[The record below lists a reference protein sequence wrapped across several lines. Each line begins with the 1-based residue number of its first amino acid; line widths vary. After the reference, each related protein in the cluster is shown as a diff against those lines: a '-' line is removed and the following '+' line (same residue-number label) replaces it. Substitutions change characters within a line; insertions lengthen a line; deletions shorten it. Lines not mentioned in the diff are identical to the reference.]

1 MRGDF
6 LMTDTLWTYSIVM
19 IAPAATKDG
28 ANAIAETLGHGPNNF
43 SATLSNDWQSV
54 THYGCRTQAQQSFVD
69 LLAGMGQG
77 EFPEVEGA
85 DPQVIAAILSSLI
98 IDIQDGADGATHFN
112 QVLTDNGLT
121 RFELS
126 EEVE

>member
-1 MRGDF
+1 MSQ
-6 LMTDTLWTYSIVM
+6 TLWTYSIVM

-28 ANAIAETLGHGPNNF
+28 ANAIAEALGHGPNNF
-43 SATLSNDWQSV
+43 SATLSNDEQSV

-77 EFPEVEGA
+77 QMPPIDGV
-85 DPQVIAAILSSLI
+85 DPKLIETILTSLI
-98 IDIQDGADGATHFN
+98 IDIQDGVDGATHFN
-112 QVLTDNGLT
+112 QVLEVNGLA

-126 EEVE
+126 EEVD

>member
-1 MRGDF
+1 MSQ
-6 LMTDTLWTYSIVM
+6 TLWTYSIVM
-19 IAPAATKDG
+19 ISPAATRDG
-28 ANAIAETLGHGPNNF
+28 ANAIAEALGHGPNNF
-43 SATLSNDWQSV
+43 SATLSDDGQTI

-77 EFPEVEGA
+77 EFPPIEGV
-85 DPQVIAAILSSLI
+85 DPKLIETILTSLI

-112 QVLTDNGLT
+112 QVLTDNGLA

>member
-1 MRGDF
+1 V
-6 LMTDTLWTYSIVM
+6 TDTLWTYSIVM

-28 ANAIAETLGHGPNNF
+28 ANAIAEALGHGPNNF
-43 SATLSNDWQSV
+43 SATLSGDGQSI

-77 EFPEVEGA
+77 EFPPIEGV
-85 DPQVIAAILSSLI
+85 DPKLIETILTSLI
-98 IDIQDGADGATHFN
+98 IDIQDGADGAAHFN
-112 QVLTDNGLT
+112 AVLEANGLA

>member
-1 MRGDF
+1 MS
-6 LMTDTLWTYSIVM
+6 DTLWTYSIVM

-28 ANAIAETLGHGPNNF
+28 ANAIAEALGHGPNNF
-43 SATLSNDWQSV
+43 SATLCNDRQTI

-77 EFPEVEGA
+77 EFPPIEGA
-85 DPQVIAAILSSLI
+85 NPRVIEAILGSLI

-112 QVLTDNGLT
+112 AMLESNGLA
-121 RFELS
+121 RFELV

>member
-1 MRGDF
+1 
-6 LMTDTLWTYSIVM
+6 MTDTLWTYSIVM

-28 ANAIAETLGHGPNNF
+28 ANAIAEALGHGPNNF
-43 SATLSNDWQSV
+43 SATLSNDGQSI

-77 EFPEVEGA
+77 EMPPIEGV
-85 DPQVIAAILSSLI
+85 DPKLIETILTSLI

-112 QVLTDNGLT
+112 QVLEANGLT

>member
-1 MRGDF
+1 MSQ
-6 LMTDTLWTYSIVM
+6 TLWTYSIVM

-28 ANAIAETLGHGPNNF
+28 ADAIAEALGHGPNNF
-43 SATLSNDWQSV
+43 SATLSNDRQSV

-77 EFPEVEGA
+77 EFPPIEGA
-85 DPQVIAAILSSLI
+85 NPRVIEAILASLI

-112 QVLTDNGLT
+112 AMLEANGLT

-126 EEVE
+126 EKVD

>member
-1 MRGDF
+1 MSQ
-6 LMTDTLWTYSIVM
+6 TLWTYSIVM

-28 ANAIAETLGHGPNNF
+28 ANAIAEALGHGPNNF
-43 SATLSNDWQSV
+43 SATLSSDGQSI

-77 EFPEVEGA
+77 ELPPIEGV
-85 DPQVIAAILSSLI
+85 DPKLIETILTSLI

-112 QVLTDNGLT
+112 QVLEANGLA

>member
-1 MRGDF
+1 MS
-6 LMTDTLWTYSIVM
+6 DTLWTYSIVM

-28 ANAIAETLGHGPNNF
+28 ANAIAEALGHGANNF
-43 SATLSNDWQSV
+43 SATLSTDGQSI

-77 EFPEVEGA
+77 EFPPIEGV
-85 DPQVIAAILSSLI
+85 DPQVIGAILGSLI

-112 QVLTDNGLT
+112 AVLEANGLA
-121 RFELS
+121 RFEAQ
-126 EEVE
+126 VTK

>member
-1 MRGDF
+1 MSG
-6 LMTDTLWTYSIVM
+6 TLWTYSIVM

-28 ANAIAETLGHGPNNF
+28 ANAIAEALGHGPNNF
-43 SATLSNDWQSV
+43 SATLSNDGQSI

-77 EFPEVEGA
+77 EFPPIDGV
-85 DPQVIAAILSSLI
+85 DPQLIAAILQSLI
-98 IDIQDGADGATHFN
+98 IDIKDGADGATHFN
-112 QVLTDNGLT
+112 QVLTDNGLA

>member
-1 MRGDF
+1 MSS
-6 LMTDTLWTYSIVM
+6 TLWTYSIVM

-28 ANAIAETLGHGPNNF
+28 ANAIAEALGHGPNNF
-43 SATLSNDWQSV
+43 SATLSNDGKSI

-77 EFPEVEGA
+77 EFPSIEGA
-85 DPQVIAAILSSLI
+85 DPQIIGAILASLI

-112 QVLTDNGLT
+112 QVLEANGLT
-121 RFELS
+121 RFEVVQ
-126 EEVE
+126 EVV